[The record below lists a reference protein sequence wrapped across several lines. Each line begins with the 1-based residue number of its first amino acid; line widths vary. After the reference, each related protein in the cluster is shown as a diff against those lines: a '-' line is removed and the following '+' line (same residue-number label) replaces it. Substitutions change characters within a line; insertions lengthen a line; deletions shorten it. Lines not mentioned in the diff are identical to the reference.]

1 MKRLTEDTDWC
12 LCGNLRKAARVITQ
26 LYDYAYRKDGLRA
39 TQVSVLVALHAAG
52 PVRMNQLAH
61 ATATDRT
68 TLTRTLS
75 LLKKRGYV
83 AMEHGTDRREHRVQL
98 TPRGAETL
106 TQILP
111 TWKRAQESMI
121 KSLGRARVE
130 RFLNDLK
137 EVVRVHC
144 E

>member
-26 LYDYAYRKDGLRA
+26 LYDEAYRKDGLRA

-61 ATATDRT
+61 VTATDRT
-68 TLTRTLS
+68 TLTRTLG

-83 AMEHGTDRREHRVQL
+83 MTEPGTDRRELRVEL
-98 TPRGAETL
+98 TARGVEMLKKA
-106 TQILP
+106 LP
-111 TWKRAQESMI
+111 SWKRAQERMI
-121 KSLGRARVE
+121 KSLGRDRVE

-137 EVVRVHC
+137 EVVRLHC